1 MFQNQVQMHAWHLI
15 INHCIYVFW
24 IITGGDLNAFQQ
36 NWRWRKNHWVDSRTT
51 RREDN
56 NFQTLPSG
64 GTTSS
69 NRLKGI
75 ARWDSRLTDLQNRFF
90 WFLIK
95 EDRQKGSHYF
105 SFGKR
110 NRQMGFQVVWDRQKG
125 SRISILVKGGRQK
138 GPHIS
143 YWIKGIARWDSKLFE
158 IARRDL
164 VFRYWSKEVA
174 RRDLVFQ
181 LWIKGIAR
189 WDSKLMKVARWDL
202 IFHVG

>member
-64 GTTSS
+64 RTTSS

-90 WFLIK
+90 GRSPEGISL
-95 EDRQKGSHYF
+95 
-105 SFGKR
+105 
-110 NRQMGFQVVWDRQKG
+110 FQLR
-125 SRISILVKGGRQK
+125 
-138 GPHIS
+138 
-143 YWIKGIARWDSKLFE
+143 IKGIARWDSKLFE

-174 RRDLVFQ
+174 RRDLVFRLNKRNRQ
-181 LWIKGIAR
+181 MGFQVDQRRSPEGISCFAIR
-189 WDSKLMKVARWDL
+189 RSPDGTSYFMLVERNRQMGFQVE
-202 IFHVG
+202 